1 MSKVSDKK
9 LGQFVLSPRMSAYLA
24 RGWSLEN
31 MNIKQCMKNKYI
43 SFIIN
48 MF

>member
-24 RGWSLEN
+24 RGWSLEK
-31 MNIKQCMKNKYI
+31 MNKKLCMKNKYI